1 MRRTARIRLALAI
14 AGSVWL
20 AACSSGSP
28 APQPA
33 GLARAAAAAKPVE
46 PGKPGQPGEPGQPD
60 KPAEPA
66 QPRVVCLGDSL
77 TAGYGLP
84 SPDEAYPALLE
95 RKLADA
101 GYQFEVINA
110 GVSGDTSAGG
120 LRRLDWSLQGDVKVL
135 IVALGG
141 NDGLRGLPPSE
152 LRANLEAIV
161 TAAQARHVRV
171 LLMGMEAPPNF
182 GDRYTQ
188 DFRAVYRD
196 VASEHHLAFIPFFL
210 NGVAGNDALNQGDGI
225 HPTAQGHQKIADL
238 IWPVL
243 KPLVDATRTS

>member
-14 AGSVWL
+14 AGSIWL
-20 AACSSGSP
+20 GACSAGSP
-28 APQPA
+28 SPQ
-33 GLARAAAAAKPVE
+33 
-46 PGKPGQPGEPGQPD
+46 
-60 KPAEPA
+60 PAEPA
-66 QPRVVCLGDSL
+66 RAAEGAKPEEPVTPAQPAEPRVVCLGDSL

-101 GYQFEVINA
+101 GYHVSVINA

-141 NDGLRGLPPSE
+141 NDALRGLPPSE
-152 LRANLEAIV
+152 LRDNLEGIV
-161 TAAQARHVRV
+161 KAAEARHIRV

-196 VASEHHLAFIPFFL
+196 VAREHHLAFIPFFL
-210 NGVAGNDALNQGDGI
+210 NGVAGIDALNQGDGI
-225 HPTAQGHQKIADL
+225 HPTAQGQQKIADL